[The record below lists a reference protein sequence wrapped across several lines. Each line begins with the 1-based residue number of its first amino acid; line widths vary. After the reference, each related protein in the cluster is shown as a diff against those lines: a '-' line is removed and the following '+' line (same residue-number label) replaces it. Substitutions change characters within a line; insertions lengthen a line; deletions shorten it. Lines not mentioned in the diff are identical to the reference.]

1 MTAVPCEDAAGP
13 VAAGAALGAFVV
25 EVDLAV
31 VVPFELLPPF
41 PLTPVDPCVALVE
54 DVDD

>member
-1 MTAVPCEDAAGP
+1 